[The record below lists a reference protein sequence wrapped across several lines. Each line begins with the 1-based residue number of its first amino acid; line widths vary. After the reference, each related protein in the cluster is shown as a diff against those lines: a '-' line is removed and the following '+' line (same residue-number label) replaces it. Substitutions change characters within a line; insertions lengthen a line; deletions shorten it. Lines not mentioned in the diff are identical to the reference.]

1 MKTKKTKRVL
11 VTGGAG
17 FIGHHLVLA
26 LIKAGHNVIVLDDLS
41 SGKRERLPFRQV
53 SFVKVDVS
61 EENFV
66 ENFSHLFKNIDTV
79 FHLAAL
85 PRVEPSIEDPITF
98 NTINV
103 NGTLNVLE
111 AARKGKVKRVV
122 YSATS
127 ACYGDAEE
135 LPTSESCK
143 IAPKSPYGLQK
154 YIGEQYCKLYSS
166 LYGMDTVSL
175 RYFNVYGRG
184 MATEGAYLLV
194 LGVFKA
200 QIQQGKNLT
209 LTNDGEQRRDFV
221 HVDDIVSANIN
232 AALREEDFNGL
243 PINIGSGVN
252 YSVNEIADMF
262 HGVKTYGEVRVEP
275 FETLADNTTARTEL
289 KWNPV
294 GHLPTF
300 IKTYKY

>member
-1 MKTKKTKRVL
+1 MKTKKTKRFL

-17 FIGHHLVLA
+17 FIGHHLVSS
-26 LIKAGHNVIVLDDLS
+26 LIKGGHHVIVLDDLS
-41 SGKRERLPFRQV
+41 SGKKERLPFRQV
-53 SFVKVDVS
+53 SFIKVDVS

-66 ENFSHLFKNIDTV
+66 ENFSHLFKNVDTV

-143 IAPKSPYGLQK
+143 IDPKSPYGLQK

-166 LYGMDTVSL
+166 LYGIDTVSL
-175 RYFNVYGRG
+175 RYFNVYGQG

-200 QIQQGKNLT
+200 QLQQGKNLT

-221 HVDDIVSANIN
+221 HVDDVVSANIS
-232 AALREEDFNGL
+232 AALREEEFNGL
-243 PINIGSGVN
+243 SINIGSGVN

-262 HGVKTYGEVRVEP
+262 HGVKTYGEVRIEP
-275 FETLADNTTARTEL
+275 FETLADNNTARTEL
-289 KWNPV
+289 KWSPE